1 MGRPYSNPDWSPYK
15 RKEHLDTEMHRQ
27 RKDHV
32 RTRQV
37 DSHLQARDKDLRRNQ
52 TCRHLLTSRM
62 VIKLI
67 SIVKKQSL
75 LPPQKKKKTNGKV
88 VLFLFL
94 LLFPLCSLPPDST
107 DLSLRSSTIMVSLFY
122 QPHGE

>member
-75 LPPQKKKKTNGKV
+75 LPPQKKKKKQMERLFYFCSFFSSLC
-88 VLFLFL
+88 VLFLPI
-94 LLFPLCSLPPDST
+94 PL
-107 DLSLRSSTIMVSLFY
+107 I
-122 QPHGE
+122 